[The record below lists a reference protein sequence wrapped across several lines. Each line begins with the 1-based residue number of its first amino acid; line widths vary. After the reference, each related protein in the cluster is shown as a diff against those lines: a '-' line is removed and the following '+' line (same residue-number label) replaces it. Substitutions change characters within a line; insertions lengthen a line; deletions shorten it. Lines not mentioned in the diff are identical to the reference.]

1 MKKLILSLGL
11 LLGGTSILTLQAGIT
26 HNFYQTAAQQSE
38 AVNKRLQS
46 IQKACNLTPDQSAKV
61 KSLLT
66 DFEATQASNESAN
79 KGNPAGLKEANKKNS
94 YEYNQKLAK
103 VLTPEQMKA
112 LNAGDASYDKEHEKK
127 AK

>member
-1 MKKLILSLGL
+1 MKKLILSIGM
-11 LLGGTSILTLQAGIT
+11 LLGGVSILTVEAGIT
-26 HNFYQTAAQQSE
+26 PNFYQTAAQQSD

-46 IQKACNLTPDQSAKV
+46 IQKNCNLTPDQSAKV

-66 DFEATQASNESAN
+66 DFEATQASNQAAN
-79 KGNPAGLKEANKKNS
+79 KGNEAGLKEANKKNS
-94 YEYNQKLAK
+94 YDFNQKLAK

-112 LNAGDASYDKEHEKK
+112 LNAAEASYDKEHEKK